1 MLYYACVFQHIS
13 LVYKK
18 CVRGVV
24 MSLREER
31 NEQNNQA
38 WRAHFERER
47 LDLSASVEAAL
58 MDDGRVVAQQWDE
71 ELAEQDDAQ
80 PVTGGTGLVPPR
92 LSLQSKMLPA
102 IQPEGAVTPI
112 TDAYRATSSHVVEE
126 AEQQSMP
133 SSQPSGMLARLAR
146 RFTSS
151 FTVVKPE
158 MPQEQASFVSSTPSL
173 NQDMMEAYQSRHGGK
188 QLSMPTVPADPPLV
202 RVIDTI
208 MSPDPAGE
216 TRAEPQK
223 RRSLKRNGKVLLQT
237 TEQPAITKVS
247 LSPRVEEQETGEARL
262 ADVRDALNGQQA
274 SAIVPQQ
281 RGERSVPP
289 VTTVPAY
296 GSGAFESEQSDV
308 MITNALVAA
317 SSVVLVTLTTNPG
330 PVVVQ
335 YISLQPQVGF
345 TVHLTA
351 PVTMRTAFNYVIL
364 LGETPTTSPTH

>member
-1 MLYYACVFQHIS
+1 MA
-13 LVYKK
+13 
-18 CVRGVV
+18 
-24 MSLREER
+24 LREER
-31 NEQNNQA
+31 NEQNSQA

-58 MDDGRVVAQQWDE
+58 MDDGRVVVQQWDE

-80 PVTGGTGLVPPR
+80 PITGGTGLVPPR
-92 LSLQSKMLPA
+92 LSLQSKILPA
-102 IQPEGAVTPI
+102 IRPERAVMPI

-133 SSQPSGMLARLAR
+133 SSQPAGMLARLAR

-151 FTVVKPE
+151 FAAVKPE
-158 MPQEQASFVSSTPSL
+158 MLQEQTSFVASTPSL
-173 NQDMMEAYQSRHGGK
+173 NQDIIEAYQSMPAGK
-188 QLSMPTVPADPPLV
+188 QLSAPAVSVDPPLV
-202 RVIDTI
+202 RVVDTV
-208 MSPDPAGE
+208 MSPDPVGE
-216 TRAEPQK
+216 TRTVPQK

-247 LSPRVEEQETGEARL
+247 LPPRVEEQETGEARL

-274 SAIVPQQ
+274 SPIVPQQ
-281 RGERSVPP
+281 REGSIPSVAAS
-289 VTTVPAY
+289 PAY

-308 MITNALVAA
+308 MITNALITA
-317 SSVVLVTLTTNPG
+317 SSVVLVTLTSNPG

-345 TVHLTA
+345 TIHLTA

-364 LGETPTTSPTH
+364 LGGE

>member
-1 MLYYACVFQHIS
+1 MA
-13 LVYKK
+13 
-18 CVRGVV
+18 
-24 MSLREER
+24 LREER
-31 NEQNNQA
+31 NEKNSQA

-58 MDDGRVVAQQWDE
+58 MDDGRVVVPQWDE

-80 PVTGGTGLVPPR
+80 SVTGGTGIVPPR

-102 IQPEGAVTPI
+102 IRPEPAVMPI

-126 AEQQSMP
+126 VEPQSVP

-151 FTVVKPE
+151 FAAVKPE
-158 MPQEQASFVSSTPSL
+158 MPQQQASFVSSTPSL
-173 NQDMMEAYQSRHGGK
+173 NQDIMETYQSIPAGK
-188 QLSMPTVPADPPLV
+188 QLSAPAVSIDPPLV
-202 RVIDTI
+202 RVVDTV
-208 MSPDPAGE
+208 MFPDPVGE
-216 TRAEPQK
+216 TRAAPQQ

-237 TEQPAITKVS
+237 TEQPAITKAS
-247 LSPRVEEQETGEARL
+247 LPPRVEEQETGEALL
-262 ADVRDALNGQQA
+262 ADVRGALNGQQT
-274 SAIVPQQ
+274 SPMVHQQ
-281 RGERSVPP
+281 REERSIPP
-289 VTTVPAY
+289 VLAVPAY

-308 MITNALVAA
+308 MIANVHVTA

-351 PVTMRTAFNYVIL
+351 PVTLRTAFNYVIL
-364 LGETPTTSPTH
+364 LGAA

>member
-1 MLYYACVFQHIS
+1 
-13 LVYKK
+13 
-18 CVRGVV
+18 

-112 TDAYRATSSHVVEE
+112 TDAYRATSSHAVEE

-274 SAIVPQQ
+274 SPIVPQQ

-289 VTTVPAY
+289 VTTVSAY

-364 LGETPTTSPTH
+364 LGGA

>member
-18 CVRGVV
+18 RVMGVV

-31 NEQNNQA
+31 NGKNSQA

-47 LDLSASVEAAL
+47 LDLSASVEAAF

-71 ELAEQDDAQ
+71 ELVEQDDAQ

-92 LSLQSKMLPA
+92 LSLQSRILPA
-102 IQPEGAVTPI
+102 IQPERAVMPI
-112 TDAYRATSSHVVEE
+112 TDAYRAPSSHIVEE
-126 AEQQSMP
+126 VESQSVP
-133 SSQPSGMLARLAR
+133 SSQPSGMLARLAH

-151 FTVVKPE
+151 FAAVKPE
-158 MPQEQASFVSSTPSL
+158 ISQEQTSFVSSTPSL
-173 NQDMMEAYQSRHGGK
+173 NQDIMEAYQSMPAGK
-188 QLSMPTVPADPPLV
+188 QLSAPAVSVDPPLV
-202 RVIDTI
+202 RVVDTV
-208 MSPDPAGE
+208 MFPDPVGE
-216 TRAEPQK
+216 TRTAPQK

-237 TEQPAITKVS
+237 TEQPAITRAS
-247 LSPRVEEQETGEARL
+247 LPPRVEEQETGEARL
-262 ADVRDALNGQQA
+262 ADVREALNGQQA
-274 SAIVPQQ
+274 SLIVPE
-281 RGERSVPP
+281 RREERSSIPP
-289 VTTVPAY
+289 VTAVPVY
-296 GSGAFESEQSDV
+296 GSGAFKSEQSDV
-308 MITNALVAA
+308 MVANALVTA

-351 PVTMRTAFNYVIL
+351 PVTLRTAFNYVIL
-364 LGETPTTSPTH
+364 LGGE